1 MGTKYTQHAVG
12 KRKTSIARLY
22 LKPGNGEITINKK
35 PMDEYYLRPTSKMLI
50 MQPLELTNLVG
61 KFDLNIN
68 VCGGGLQGQAGA
80 IRHALA
86 KALADMDVSAV
97 STQNYW
103 VTTYLPRWTFWNT
116 VRTAAC
122 GVSAFLLLLGVSQL

>member
-1 MGTKYTQHAVG
+1 MGTKYTQQAVG
-12 KRKTSIARLY
+12 KRKTSVARLY
-22 LKPGNGEITINKK
+22 LKPGSGDITINKK

-86 KALADMDVSAV
+86 KALSDMEPENRAILKRAGLITRDSRIKERK
-97 STQNYW
+97 
-103 VTTYLPRWTFWNT
+103 LPGQPGARKKFQFSK
-116 VRTAAC
+116 R
-122 GVSAFLLLLGVSQL
+122 

>member
-86 KALADMDVSAV
+86 KALADMEPENRAV
-97 STQNYW
+97 LKRAGLITRDSRIKERK
-103 VTTYLPRWTFWNT
+103 LPGQPGARKKFQFSK
-116 VRTAAC
+116 R
-122 GVSAFLLLLGVSQL
+122 

>member
-12 KRKTSIARLY
+12 KRKTSVARLY
-22 LKPGNGEITINKK
+22 LKPGSGEITINKK

-86 KALADMDVSAV
+86 KALADTEPENRSVLKRAGLITRDSRIKERK
-97 STQNYW
+97 
-103 VTTYLPRWTFWNT
+103 LPGQPGARRKFQFSK
-116 VRTAAC
+116 R
-122 GVSAFLLLLGVSQL
+122 

>member
-12 KRKTSIARLY
+12 KRKTSVARLY
-22 LKPGNGEITINKK
+22 LKPGSGEITINKK

-86 KALADMDVSAV
+86 KALADIEPENRTVLKRAGLITRDSRIKERK
-97 STQNYW
+97 
-103 VTTYLPRWTFWNT
+103 LPGQPGARKKFQFSK
-116 VRTAAC
+116 R
-122 GVSAFLLLLGVSQL
+122 

>member
-12 KRKTSIARLY
+12 KRKTSVARLY

-86 KALADMDVSAV
+86 KALADMEPENRTVLKRAGLITRDSRIKERK
-97 STQNYW
+97 
-103 VTTYLPRWTFWNT
+103 LPGQPGARKKFQFSK
-116 VRTAAC
+116 R
-122 GVSAFLLLLGVSQL
+122 